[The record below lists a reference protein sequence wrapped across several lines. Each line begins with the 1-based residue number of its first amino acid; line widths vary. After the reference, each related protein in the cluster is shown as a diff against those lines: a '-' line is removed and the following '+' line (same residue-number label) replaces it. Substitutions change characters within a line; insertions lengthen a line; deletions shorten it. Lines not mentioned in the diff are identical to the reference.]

1 MGARVTVTVA
11 VLLIS
16 IPSLAQ
22 VQPAARTPLRVQL
35 SAGAGMD
42 YWSGDFRGTI
52 FRWGPS
58 AWATATMWHCLGV
71 NAEGHSMIL
80 GGNQSAS
87 HYKLFIGEGGLICTA
102 GYWGRLQPIFKGE
115 LGFASLSEPPN
126 GTGHLH
132 STYNTWS
139 VGGGLEYH
147 TGGHWW
153 TRVEYTYDNIEN
165 FHSTVTNM
173 NHTLNPRGIT
183 FGETYRFGYSGT
195 RF

>member
-1 MGARVTVTVA
+1 MNAKLALAVTVF
-11 VLLIS
+11 LFS

-22 VQPAARTPLRVQL
+22 VQPAAHTPLRVQL

-42 YWSGDFRGTI
+42 YWSGDWGGQV

-58 AWATATMWHCLGV
+58 AWATATVWHCLGV
-71 NAEGHSMIL
+71 NIDGHSMIL
-80 GGNQSAS
+80 GGNQTAS
-87 HYKLFIGEGGLICTA
+87 RYKLFVGEGGLMCTS

-115 LGFASLSEPPN
+115 LGYASLTQTGN

-132 STYNTWS
+132 SDYNTWS

-147 TGGHWW
+147 TAGHWW
-153 TRVEYTYDNIEN
+153 TRVEYTYDNIPN
-165 FHSTVTNM
+165 FLSGVTHEK
-173 NHTLNPRGIT
+173 HTLNPRGIT
-183 FGETYRFGYSGT
+183 FGETFRFGESGT